1 MTIFHAIPT
10 LFAQQLTKL
19 KPHTILVT
27 GATSGLGRCAIDYLH
42 QAGVPCIATGRHQTV
57 LDELSN
63 LGIETVALDLAKA
76 SDDSLERLLTGVDI
90 VWHCAALSSPWGA
103 YDEFYQ
109 ANVIAT
115 QRLAQTASN
124 LGIKKFVHIST
135 PSLYF
140 DFSHRYNVHETDMRL
155 TADSRFINHYIHT
168 KFLAEQF
175 LLHFKAASHTAT
187 DFVILR
193 PRAIF
198 GRYDKVLLPKILAIY
213 HTKNGKVPLPN
224 GGAVLM
230 DVSFADNVV
239 YAMSLASLDTHPT
252 YSHSKGSPMPIFN
265 ITNQSPIRL
274 NALLSQLFHQLGK
287 PLTIK
292 SVPYPIIITLA
303 QALEKISH
311 YTHKEPMLTAYS
323 AGVLYYDM
331 TLNTD
336 HAKDKLG
343 YTAVFDLDT
352 AIKITA
358 ESLAKEF
365 F

>member
-1 MTIFHAIPT
+1 MTIPYPIPT
-10 LFAQQLTKL
+10 TFTQQLAKL
-19 KPHTILVT
+19 KPYTILVT

-42 QAGVPCIATGRHQTV
+42 QAGISCIATGRNQTV
-57 LDELSN
+57 LGELAD
-63 LGIETVALDLAKA
+63 LGIDTVALDLAKA
-76 SDDSLERLLTGVDI
+76 SDDSLEQLLTDVDI
-90 VWHCAALSSPWGA
+90 IWHCAALSSPWGA
-103 YDEFYQ
+103 YDDFYQ

-115 QRLAQTASN
+115 QKLAQTASK
-124 LGIKKFVHIST
+124 LGIQKFVHIST

-140 DFSHRYNVHETDMRL
+140 DFSHRYDAHETDIAL
-155 TADSRFINHYIHT
+155 TTDSHFVNHYIHT

-175 LLHFKAASHTAT
+175 LLHFKTSHTAT
-187 DFVILR
+187 NFVVLR

-213 HTKNGKVPLPN
+213 HAKNGKVPLPN
-224 GGAVLM
+224 GGQVLM

-239 YAMSLASLDTHPT
+239 YAMSLASLNTHST
-252 YSHSKGSPMPIFN
+252 YIHSKGSPMPIFN

-274 NALLSQLFHQLGK
+274 NALLEQLFHQLGK

-292 SVPYPIIITLA
+292 SVPYPVIITLA
-303 QALEKISH
+303 QALETISH

-336 HAKDKLG
+336 HAKDQLG

-358 ESLAKEF
+358 QSLAKEF